1 MRYREHDVPQATLRG
16 LVAGVTFVKGAPVTG
31 PAGKTTANVA
41 AIDVA
46 MGIRGSVP
54 CEDYKGN
61 VRRRARIFGKVR
73 RGANAECR
81 GRMQG
86 FK

>member
-1 MRYREHDVPQATLRG
+1 
-16 LVAGVTFVKGAPVTG
+16 VAGVTFVKGAPVTG

-54 CEDYKGN
+54 CEDYKWN
-61 VRRRARIFGKVR
+61 IRRRARIFGEIR
-73 RGANAECR
+73 HEANSECT